1 MSKIIFKC
9 LSLVLF
15 LFLFKANA
23 QTEQPEPSL
32 TDSNLEGQFEFI
44 YDKSSNYQEYKV
56 VKRVWLDQL
65 RKNILDSVASVEED
79 LVASQK
85 LTETQSNEINTLKSS
100 LEEVNNN
107 LTGVSAEKDSI
118 TFLGVQIEKSA
129 YKTIM
134 WSIVLLLA
142 LIILFLAYKF
152 KNANTI
158 TREAKK
164 TLVEVEEE
172 YEDYRRKA
180 LEREQKVR
188 RQLQDEINKQKIA
201 KPK

>member
-85 LTETQSNEINTLKSS
+85 LTETQSNEISTLKSS

>member
-15 LFLFKANA
+15 LFVFKVNA

-65 RKNILDSVASVEED
+65 RNNILDSVASVEEK
-79 LVASQK
+79 LAASQK
-85 LTETQSNEINTLKSS
+85 LTEAQSNEINSLKSS

-107 LTGVSAEKDSI
+107 LTNVSAEKDSI
-118 TFLGVQIEKSA
+118 TFLGAQIEKSA

-134 WSIVLLLA
+134 WSMVLLLV
-142 LIILFLAYKF
+142 LIILFLTYKF

-164 TLVEVEEE
+164 TLIEVEEE

>member
-1 MSKIIFKC
+1 MSKIIFKY

-15 LFLFKANA
+15 LFLFNVNA

-44 YDKSSNYQEYKV
+44 YNKSSNYQEYKV

-65 RKNILDSVASVEED
+65 RNNILDSVASVEEM
-79 LVASQK
+79 LATSQK
-85 LTETQSNEINTLKSS
+85 LTEAQNNEITSLKNS
-100 LEEVNNN
+100 LDETNNN
-107 LTGVSAEKDSI
+107 LTTVSEEKDSI
-118 TFLGVQIEKSA
+118 TFLGAQIEKSA

>member
-15 LFLFKANA
+15 LFLFKVNA

-85 LTETQSNEINTLKSS
+85 LTETQSNEISTLKSS

>member
-15 LFLFKANA
+15 LFLFKVNA

-142 LIILFLAYKF
+142 LI
-152 KNANTI
+152 
-158 TREAKK
+158 
-164 TLVEVEEE
+164 
-172 YEDYRRKA
+172 
-180 LEREQKVR
+180 
-188 RQLQDEINKQKIA
+188 
-201 KPK
+201 

>member
-1 MSKIIFKC
+1 MLKIICKC

-15 LFLFKANA
+15 LFLVNANA

-65 RKNILDSVASVEED
+65 RNNIMDSVASVEER
-79 LVASQK
+79 LATSQK
-85 LTETQSNEINTLKSS
+85 LTESQSNEINSLKSS

-107 LTGVSAEKDSI
+107 LSNVTAEKDSI
-118 TFLGVQIEKSA
+118 TFLGAQIEKSV

-134 WSIVLLLA
+134 WSMVLLLA

-164 TLVEVEEE
+164 TLIEVEEE